1 MTYVN
6 PRIRAKFDSLSS
18 ELKKEI
24 WSLNASLNSTG
35 DLVVAL
41 QSIIDHSETS
51 KITSMS

>member
-24 WSLNASLNSTG
+24 WALNASLNSTG
-35 DLVVAL
+35 DLAVAL
-41 QSIIDHSETS
+41 QSILDTAETPE
-51 KITSMS
+51 IAGMS